1 VAPISNDTRGSLS
14 WASVAFVA
22 HWPGTHMSVVYYQL
36 FRRRMDLRPEQFNA
50 KLEAYIPIAN
60 QLAEMLGAKV
70 TFARE
75 WGAAINDAI
84 AVTRGARPPFDA
96 VVRFRIA
103 DPAGL
108 ITRFSQPDSKQLMEE
123 VQRVQTDFADLGD
136 SVFGFSEVF
145 AGE

>member
-1 VAPISNDTRGSLS
+1 
-14 WASVAFVA
+14 
-22 HWPGTHMSVVYYQL
+22 MSVVYYQL
-36 FRRRMDLRPEQFNA
+36 FRRRRDLRPEQFNA
-50 KLEAYIPIAN
+50 KLEAYMPIARR
-60 QLAEMLGAKV
+60 LAEALGSSV

-103 DPAGL
+103 DPVGL
-108 ITRFSQPDSKQLMEE
+108 VQSFARPDVKQLADEMQAQQKE
-123 VQRVQTDFADLGD
+123 FADLGD

>member
-1 VAPISNDTRGSLS
+1 
-14 WASVAFVA
+14 
-22 HWPGTHMSVVYYQL
+22 MSVVYYQL

-50 KLEAYIPIAN
+50 KFEAYMPAARKVGD
-60 QLAEMLGAKV
+60 LMGASV

-103 DPAGL
+103 DPTGL
-108 ITRFSQPDSKQLMEE
+108 I
-123 VQRVQTDFADLGD
+123 QRMGTPEAKKLLDELPELQKDFADLAD
-136 SVFGFSEVF
+136 SVFGFSEVI

>member
-1 VAPISNDTRGSLS
+1 
-14 WASVAFVA
+14 
-22 HWPGTHMSVVYYQL
+22 MSVVYYQL

-50 KLEAYIPIAN
+50 KLEAYIPKAR
-60 QLAEMLGAKV
+60 QLAEALGATV

-84 AVTRGARPPFDA
+84 AVNRGARPPFDA
-96 VVRFRIA
+96 VVRFRIS
-103 DPAGL
+103 DPASL
-108 ITRFSQPDSKQLMEE
+108 ITRFAKADVKHLLDALQAEQ
-123 VQRVQTDFADLGD
+123 QDFADLGD